1 MSVLATILR
10 GESAEETRWPGL
22 SRQGP
27 APDLQVNIPRMATTI
42 LRLTVTVPLMSH
54 RHGFPAQSRVSGML
68 VFPVP
73 GVPLCVALPL
83 CLQASH
89 AHFSLQGVSGRG
101 AKPPPLP
108 RGESP
113 VVPTCTHSHTGHTG
127 SGWVKLTP
135 PSGLQSP
142 LVILPE
148 SLCFSSSQ

>member
-1 MSVLATILR
+1 MV
-10 GESAEETRWPGL
+10 
-22 SRQGP
+22 
-27 APDLQVNIPRMATTI
+27 TTI

-89 AHFSLQGVSGRG
+89 AHFSLQGVSGLG
-101 AKPPPLP
+101 ATPTPLP
-108 RGESP
+108 RGERP
-113 VVPTCTHSHTGHTG
+113 MLLPCTHNHTGHTG

-135 PSGLQSP
+135 RSGLQSP
-142 LVILPE
+142 LVLLPE
-148 SLCFSSSQ
+148 SLCFSSSQESANAISPSPHAHTHSTRTHAHVEHTYRIL